1 MFLNAAFLWALL
13 GLLMI
18 GAEFFVPG
26 LVIVFFGIGALVTAG
41 LSAVVPGL
49 GGSIVFQILAWLG
62 ATGLS
67 FAFLRRH
74 LSRILRGKVITD
86 DGTSATGKQVEV
98 TERITPETRGRVRLE
113 GTSWAAAS
121 YDETF
126 DPGETAEILR
136 QEGLTL
142 YVTRSIIDSDGTD
155 RPKAEKQ

>member
-1 MFLNAAFLWALL
+1 
-13 GLLMI
+13 MI

-49 GGSIVFQILAWLG
+49 GRSVVLQVLAWLG
-62 ATGLS
+62 ASGLS

-74 LSRILRGKVITD
+74 LSRVFRGKVIAD
-86 DGTSATGKQVEV
+86 DGMSATGKQALVS
-98 TERITPETRGRVRLE
+98 ERITPETPGRVRFE

-121 YDETF
+121 YTETF
-126 DPGETAEILR
+126 DAGETVEILR

-142 YVTRSIIDSDGTD
+142 YVTRSIIDSDD
-155 RPKAEKQ
+155 IDQPRAEKQ